1 MPAAPARDPLYRGY
15 RVPAEIISSAVWRYS
30 RFPLSHRDSEDLLA
44 ERGVQVSDDAIRRW
58 CRTFGPD
65 QAAGLRRHRRPAAG
79 KWHLDEVQ
87 LTLNG
92 KQHWLRRAG
101 DQDGLVLAILVLDIL
116 VQERHNRE
124 AAARF
129 LRRVLAGEDAR
140 PRVVVTDWW
149 SRTHWPA
156 PHPPSRAC
164 SRAWSSG
171 ATRG

>member
-87 LTLNG
+87 LKSNG
-92 KQHWLRRAG
+92 KKHWPWRAG
-101 DQDGLVLAILVLDIL
+101 DQDGLVLAILAIL
-116 VQERHNRE
+116 VQERRTQE

-129 LRRVLAGEDAR
+129 LRRVLDGEDAR

-149 SRTHWPA
+149 SRTRWPA
-156 PHPPSRAC
+156 PRPPSSSC
-164 SRAWSSG
+164 SRAGRTG
-171 ATRG
+171 AIRG

>member
-1 MPAAPARDPLYRGY
+1 M
-15 RVPAEIISSAVWRYS
+15 WRYS

-58 CRTFGPD
+58 CRMFGPAF
-65 QAAGLRRHRRPAAG
+65 AARLRRHRRPAAG
-79 KWHLDEVQ
+79 RPAAVKWHLDEVQ
-87 LTLNG
+87 LKRNG

-101 DQDGLVLAILVLDIL
+101 DQDGLVLAILDIL
-116 VQERHNRE
+116 VQERRTQE

-129 LRRVLAGEDAR
+129 LRRVLDGEDAR

-149 SRTHWPA
+149 SRTRWRA
-156 PHPPSRAC
+156 TRPPSRAC
-164 SRAWSSG
+164 SRAWRTG